1 MATFR
6 DPKTGLTETTGDPD
20 LIKKYEANSKWT
32 RIGGVNVNERAEK
45 WKDKIDLTTIKGV
58 GDATAADLV
67 NAGFMSIKHI
77 ADSTPAEISEKAD
90 IVLTKARK
98 IHQGAVD
105 HIG

>member
-6 DPKTGLTETTGDPD
+6 DPKTGLTETTSDPN

-32 RIGGVNVNERAEK
+32 RIGGVNVKERSEE
-45 WKDKIDLTTIKGV
+45 WKDKIDLTTIKGI
-58 GDATAADLV
+58 GDVIAADLI

-77 ADSTPAEISEKAD
+77 AESTPAEISEKAG
-90 IVLTKARK
+90 VSLTKAEK